1 MQKQWTGK
9 NVDLKQLSQ
18 RIEEFFIEK
27 GLATKN
33 KHSQDEYKISV
44 FMLTNDRRS
53 SRMDVHIFG
62 SSDDF
67 FIETIASE
75 RMYRSMMLGFI
86 TSMIGGGNLVLRSVK
101 LEEALRELERDF
113 WIQIEDIIASLASS
127 SQTA

>member
-33 KHSQDEYKISV
+33 KHLQDKYKISV

-67 FIETIASE
+67 LIETIASE